1 MELKDSVILP
11 VQPDKVWQALN
22 DPEVLRLCIPGCEE
36 IKQVSPEEM
45 HARVKLKLGP
55 VQATFNG
62 KVLLT
67 EVTPLQGCTLNFE
80 GSGGSAGFAK
90 GKSVIVLSAVPEGTR
105 LDYTAQATV
114 AGKLGQIGGRLMDV
128 TAKQLADRF
137 FASFKNHLSG
147 GSATALPLV
156 AVKGTGPM
164 PIALSSAHERAP
176 VSHVSGWQS
185 EKSRLLWFFAGVLST
200 LLGVWAGAH
209 FFR

>member
-1 MELKDSVILP
+1 
-11 VQPDKVWQALN
+11 
-22 DPEVLRLCIPGCEE
+22 
-36 IKQVSPEEM
+36 M

-55 VQATFNG
+55 VQATFSG
-62 KVLLT
+62 KVMLT

-105 LDYTAQATV
+105 LDYTAQASV

-147 GSATALPLV
+147 GSTAALPMV
-156 AVKGTGPM
+156 TVKGTGPM
-164 PIALSSAHERAP
+164 PIALSSAKERAP
-176 VSHVSGWQS
+176 ANQGSGWLQ
-185 EKSRLLWFFAGVLST
+185 EKSRLIWYFAGVLST
-200 LLGVWAGAH
+200 LVGVWAGAH